1 MPQYT
6 SARKANM
13 QKVQYSYRRHVFTAM
28 RLLVICL
35 LLTFNST
42 AQREKPQNYR
52 RFDEKLLHF
61 GFMLGGNSSGFTMFK
76 ELNTFEKYGLK
87 SLTQKAAPGGQ
98 LGIVTTMR
106 LGTPVVRLRF
116 IPTLSFQERVLS
128 YVYQGNDGSDILNE
142 ERISSTNL
150 DFPLMFQFR
159 TLRVNN
165 FASYVLLGGQYT
177 LDLQSQQD
185 ASQNF
190 TDPFIKL
197 KKHDFQAQIGGGVE
211 FFAPYFKFGME
222 IKYSHG
228 LSNAFIKDNAIIAQP
243 IEQLYNKVWWFSL
256 IFEG

>member
-1 MPQYT
+1 MH
-6 SARKANM
+6 K
-13 QKVQYSYRRHVFTAM
+13 KQYSYHTNVCTAM
-28 RLLVICL
+28 RVLVVCL
-35 LLTFNST
+35 LLVFQGN
-42 AQREKPQNYR
+42 AQKEKPQNYR

-61 GFMLGGNSSGFTMFK
+61 GFMLGGNTSGFTMFK
-76 ELNTFEKYGLK
+76 ELNTYENYGLK
-87 SLTQKAAPGGQ
+87 SLTHKSAPGGQ

-128 YVYQGNDGSDILNE
+128 YVYEGSDGSDIFNE

-150 DFPLMFQFR
+150 DFPLMLQFR

-165 FASYVLLGGQYT
+165 FASYVLIGGQYT

-190 TDPFIKL
+190 IDPFIKL
-197 KKHDFQAQIGGGVE
+197 KRHDWQGQIGGGVE

-228 LSNAFIKDNAIIAQP
+228 FSNTFIKDKAIIAQP